1 MAKLSPDEQK
11 KLQRILIELD
21 SVRNAIEALRGQIG
35 ILSSTINELMLTTET
50 VKGVRGLKPGTEILV
65 PVGSDSFV
73 KAKVTATDKVIS
85 GLGADIAAEREAGDT
100 TRALD
105 EQRKEFE
112 ESIEKAREELE
123 KLTGRIDELGPEAER
138 LLAKSREE

>member
-21 SVRNAIEALRGQIG
+21 STRNAVEALRGQIG
-35 ILSSTINELMLTTET
+35 ILSNSINELMLTTET
-50 VKGVRGLKPGTEILV
+50 VKGIRGLKSGTEILV
-65 PVGSDSFV
+65 PVGSDSFI
-73 KAKVTATDKVIS
+73 KAKVTGTDKVIS
-85 GLGADIAAEREAGDT
+85 GLGADIAAEREAGDA
-100 TRALD
+100 TRTLD

-123 KLTGRIDELGPEAER
+123 KLTERIDELGPEAER